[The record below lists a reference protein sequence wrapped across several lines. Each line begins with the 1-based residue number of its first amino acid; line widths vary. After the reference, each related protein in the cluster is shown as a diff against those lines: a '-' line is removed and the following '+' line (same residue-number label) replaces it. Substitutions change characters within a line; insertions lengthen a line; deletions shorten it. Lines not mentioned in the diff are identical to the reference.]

1 LEVEEGLWEK
11 RIRKNASAK
20 GLGSRDRV
28 EGRVYTEE
36 RKGIFIVERR
46 EGGSAIIC
54 GRSTAK
60 RVYSALQV
68 TTNVASTLRGKKGQ

>member
-1 LEVEEGLWEK
+1 VEEGLWEK

-20 GLGSRDRV
+20 GLGSCNRA
-28 EGRVYTEE
+28 EGKVYTEE
-36 RKGIFIVERR
+36 RKDVFIVERR

-60 RVYSALQV
+60 RVHSALQV
-68 TTNVASTLRGKKGQ
+68 TTNIASTLRGKKGW